1 MRRCIFHYPG
11 EISQNPG
18 VGSELRPTMMIDAFK
33 KIGYEVIEITG
44 TSSERLQQIEM
55 VKSQIKQGV
64 KYDFVYAENRNIP
77 TMLSDDDHIPRHP
90 FMDLNFFKF
99 CKKNGVKVGLFYRD
113 CHWAFK
119 ELRSAIPFVK
129 RLILQFCFRFEL
141 SRYKKLVE
149 KIYLPSAEM
158 QKYVFQDT
166 DIAVLPPGGDS
177 RGELSAFKKEKQQ
190 DSLKL
195 FYVGGVYG
203 IYDITN
209 LLKAV
214 HGEED
219 IFLTI
224 CTVKEQWEN
233 IESIY
238 APYLTDR
245 IRIVHKKSSELV
257 EHYQEADA
265 SLFFVNSNEYANMA
279 MPIKVFESISY
290 GTPVIVSA
298 GTAISKLIEKE
309 NCGWIAANDV
319 DDLKVL
325 FRALKNSSVE
335 VNEKIT
341 STIKAS
347 VRHTWEAR
355 AIQVTDELCNR

>member
-11 EISQNPG
+11 EISKNPG
-18 VGSELRPTMMIDAFK
+18 VGSELRPTMMVDAFK

-44 TSSERLQQIEM
+44 TSSERLRQIEM

-90 FMDLNFFKF
+90 FMDLNFFNF

-113 CHWAFK
+113 CHWAFE
-119 ELRSAIPFVK
+119 ELSSAIPFAK
-129 RLILQFCFRFEL
+129 RMILQFCFRFEL
-141 SRYKKLVE
+141 AQYKKLIE

-166 DIAVLPPGGDS
+166 DIAVLPPGGAS
-177 RGELSAFKKEKQQ
+177 HGELASFKKGMQK
-190 DSLKL
+190 DCLRL

-209 LLKAV
+209 LVKAV
-214 HGEED
+214 YNEED
-219 IFLTI
+219 VYLTI
-224 CTVKEQWEN
+224 CTVKEQWEDMAH
-233 IESIY
+233 IY
-238 APYLTDR
+238 EPYMTDR
-245 IRIVHKKSSELV
+245 IQIIHKKSSELV
-257 EHYQEADA
+257 EHYQNADA

-290 GTPVIVSA
+290 GTPVIVSE
-298 GTAISKLIEKE
+298 GTAISNLIEKE
-309 NCGWIAANDV
+309 DCGWIVANDSEQ
-319 DDLKVL
+319 LKIL
-325 FRALKNSSVE
+325 FAELKKAPISIS
-335 VNEKIT
+335 EKT
-341 STIKAS
+341 AHTIKAS
-347 VRHTWEAR
+347 EKHTWEAR
-355 AIQVTDELCNR
+355 AKQVLEDLLK